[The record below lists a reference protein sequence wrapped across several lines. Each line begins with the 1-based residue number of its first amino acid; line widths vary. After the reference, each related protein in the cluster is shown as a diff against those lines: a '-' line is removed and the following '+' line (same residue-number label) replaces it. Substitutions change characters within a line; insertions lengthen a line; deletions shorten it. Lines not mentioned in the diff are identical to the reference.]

1 MDGGENIFVD
11 RSEQEDEQRLREV
24 MCERRVVSICCHD
37 SPHDEAVDPPV
48 RPFHTVSEVEFCEV
62 RVATALHVF
71 TYLLPGVCACLTPR
85 HGGGC
90 SLWVDLGVL
99 RSFSLRASGVLRPS
113 GWTLPLLSAAR
124 FTRASRTLLFPKS
137 GYLIVPG
144 LIHVLEPL
152 CDTTICIPLPRGGSD
167 LRRYSS
173 LLRGRPMQD
182 PANDLRRISL
192 PRTPVNRSKREIALR
207 PQRTRGSW
215 AASGR

>member
-1 MDGGENIFVD
+1 
-11 RSEQEDEQRLREV
+11 

-48 RPFHTVSEVEFCEV
+48 RPFHTVSEGELCEL

-71 TYLLPGVCACLTPR
+71 TYLLPGVCARLTQR
-85 HGGGC
+85 NGGGC
-90 SLWVDLGVL
+90 SLSVDLGVL
-99 RSFSLRASGVLRPS
+99 RSFSQSFRSPRPS

-173 LLRGRPMQD
+173 PLRGRPMQD
-182 PANDLRRISL
+182 PAIDLRRMPL